1 MFQGR
6 TLRNSLVLV
15 SLFAFASLSYAQV
28 RSATITGTVTDPSGA
43 AVPEATVVVTN
54 QATKVSTTTKSTSAG
69 QFTVPYLAPGDYTV
83 EVNASGFTQYAEH
96 DITLAVNQT
105 RGLDVHLAVG
115 AASQQIEVTAPAA
128 QLQTESSSMQTAV
141 DSHTIESIPNITMD
155 PLLYARLQANV
166 SPTVASAD
174 TTSINSF
181 GIGVNGRRQYSAFA
195 VNGGIAFWNDI
206 ELDGLPIMGGGY
218 NEAAIVP
225 NPSGLA
231 EVRVMSNNNSAQYG
245 HGEGVVAMTIKSGT
259 NQFHGQGSYQLRNEA
274 FNANTFANNQVGV
287 RRPPFKEDELG
298 VDVGG
303 PIIKDK
309 LFFFTSYGYLRHN
322 TGIVNL
328 LTVPTALQ
336 RTGDFSQSLIPG
348 LNGAPVPVQI
358 YNPWNVTQLGPNL
371 FQRAPYPNAIIPAS
385 ASNPYAL
392 KMLSNY
398 PQPNRTPVDAFGDQN
413 YLATGTQTIRRHSVD
428 ARIDYTRG
436 KNSFYGSGG
445 LYYGIIT
452 TPPSFG
458 AGSVKP
464 LNDAPSVT
472 RDRNPYGQIG
482 DTITLNPTTVLDLRY
497 GYFRINTQAFG
508 GNKTGWSQADYNAYG
523 IPQNVQSL
531 FVTYGA
537 APIITPGVTGSGSN
551 GVWSALSGGTFANKH
566 ERQQGHVVEGSIT
579 KVAGSWTMT
588 EGADFRVILS
598 NYNDFEEATAQLPAV
613 YYNQGG
619 NYTQQYIDASGNTV
633 PQDALPQQLGYNNA
647 FLFTGADTWFVR
659 PGADVQPALAQ
670 KYFALFTQNDW
681 HVNSKLTINLGLRWD
696 LQPGPT
702 ERYNRMSS
710 YDFNAANP
718 FYGQGVIAFPGTRG
732 YSRNMWNTEWTDFQP
747 RLGAA
752 YQLTSRTVLRG
763 GYGITY
769 LPTNT
774 GYFSGPTDYGSVT
787 FSTGINVQPYGANP
801 NGVPV
806 AHFWDP
812 AQLLIAPGASY
823 TNPQVYGQGGNQRLF
838 TRDMQNGRVYQ
849 ANFEIQHQ
857 FGQNWIAS
865 AGYNGAFG
873 RHLMNVA
880 QTFEDLQS
888 LPASTLSGWRNQYI
902 ASNGTLNPAT
912 QMIRNPYYPTN
923 FAGALG
929 AQTIQQQIPLM
940 PYPILYGG
948 VLTHS
953 NGFSSYNALVLQ
965 LSRAWSSG
973 IEFNANYV
981 WSKALDYTNSD
992 DADNQGFNAGAQQ
1005 VSTTPDL
1012 LNINNNRKYSFSDI
1026 PNRFTTTL
1034 TYALPFGAGRKFTVS
1049 NHFLQAIA
1057 GGWSLGG
1064 VVVAQGGFPASI
1076 TGASNGSIL
1085 NRPNRIR
1092 GVPVEAP
1099 ASLQHW
1105 YNGKTSVTLPCGM
1118 IVTPP
1123 ANTFLKYNACA
1134 FGGQTVTTPN
1144 GGVVPDV
1151 YWIGS
1156 EQPTDGDI
1164 RGPGRFN
1171 IDLTLRKNIKLT
1183 ERFNL
1188 EIAANATNLL
1198 NSTELNSQYT
1208 GSLGNTSVVTNPK
1221 LGLIPGEGTNNAYGT
1236 ITNATYDPRQ
1246 ITFDAVIRF

>member
-1 MFQGR
+1 MLQRVYAHFGWA
-6 TLRNSLVLV
+6 LVLI
-15 SLFAFASLSYAQV
+15 LAFASLGYTQI
-28 RSATITGTVTDPSGA
+28 RSGTITGTVTDPSGA
-43 AVPEATVVVTN
+43 IVPRAIVVVIN
-54 QATKVSTTTKSTSAG
+54 QATQAEATTQTNNAG

-83 EVNASGFTQYAEH
+83 QVSATGFTQYVEKNIA
-96 DITLAVNQT
+96 LAVNQT
-105 RGLDVHLAVG
+105 IGLDIHLAVG
-115 AASQQIEVTAPAA
+115 TSTQQIVVSAEAA
-128 QLQTESSSMQTAV
+128 QLQTESSSVQTAI

-166 SPTVASAD
+166 QPTIQSAD

-206 ELDGLPIMGGGY
+206 QLDGLPIMGGGY

-225 NPSGLA
+225 NPSGLD
-231 EVRVMSNNNSAQYG
+231 EVRVLSNNYGAQYG
-245 HGEGVVAMTIKSGT
+245 HGQGVVLMTIKSGT
-259 NQFHGQGSYQLRNEA
+259 NQFHGQASYQLRNEA

-287 RRPPFKEDELG
+287 KRPPFKEDEIGADL
-298 VDVGG
+298 GG
-303 PIIKDK
+303 PILKDK

-328 LTVPTALQ
+328 LNVPTALQ

-348 LNGAPVPVQI
+348 VNGIPVLVQI
-358 YNPWNVTQLGPNL
+358 YNPWSVTQLGPNL
-371 FQRAPYPNAIIPAS
+371 FQRAPYPNAIIPVS
-385 ASNPYAL
+385 ESNPYAF
-392 KMLSNY
+392 KMIANY
-398 PQPNRTPVDAFGDQN
+398 PFPNRTPIDPFGDQN
-413 YLATGTQTIRRHSVD
+413 YIATGIQTIRRHSLD
-428 ARIDYTRG
+428 NRIDFIHG

-445 LYYGIIT
+445 LYYGVIT
-452 TPPSFG
+452 TPPMFG

-472 RDRNPYGQIG
+472 QDKNPYGQFG
-482 DTITLNPTTVLDLRY
+482 DTIALNPTTVLDIRY
-497 GYFRINTQAFG
+497 GYFRINTLAFG
-508 GNKTGWSQADYNAYG
+508 GDKNGWTQSDYNSYG
-523 IPQNVQSL
+523 IPQNVQNL

-537 APIITPGVTGSGSN
+537 APIITPGVASSGTN
-551 GVWSALSGGTFANKH
+551 GIWSPLSGGTFANKH
-566 ERQQGHVVEGSIT
+566 ERRQGHSLEGSMT
-579 KVAGSWTMT
+579 KVVGKWTTT
-588 EGADFRVILS
+588 EGADARIVLS
-598 NYNDFEEATAQLPAV
+598 NYNDFEEATAQLPSV
-613 YYNQGG
+613 FYNQGG

-670 KYFALFTQNDW
+670 KYFGLYTQNDW
-681 HVNSKLTINLGLRWD
+681 HVNNKLTINVGLRWD

-702 ERYNRMSS
+702 ERYNRVSS
-710 YDFNAANP
+710 YDFSAPNP
-718 FYGQGVIAFPGTRG
+718 FYGNGLIAFPGTHG

-747 RLGAA
+747 RVGAA
-752 YQLTSRTVLRG
+752 YQLTSHTVLRG

-787 FSTGINVQPYGANP
+787 FSSGVNVQPYGSNP
-801 NGVPV
+801 HGVPV

-849 ANFEIQHQ
+849 SNFEIQHQ
-857 FGQNWIAS
+857 FAGNWIAS
-865 AGYNGAFG
+865 VGYNGAFG

-888 LPASTLSGWRNQYI
+888 LPATTLSAWRSQYI

-912 QMIRNPYYPTN
+912 QMVANPYYPTN

-965 LSRAWSSG
+965 LSRAWTSG
-973 IEFNANYV
+973 FEFNANYV
-981 WSKALDYTNSD
+981 WSKSLDYSNSD
-992 DADNQGFNAGAQQ
+992 DADNQGFNPGGQQ

-1012 LNINNNRKYSFSDI
+1012 VNINNNRKYSFSDI
-1026 PNRFTTTL
+1026 PNRFTATL
-1034 TYALPFGAGRKFTVS
+1034 TYALPIGVGKRFAIS
-1049 NHFLQAIA
+1049 NRFLQAIA
-1057 GGWSLGG
+1057 GGWSTGA
-1064 VVVAQGGFPASI
+1064 VVIAQGGFPVAI

-1085 NRPNRIR
+1085 NRPNRIP
-1092 GVPVEAP
+1092 GVAVEVP

-1105 YNGKTSVTLPCGM
+1105 YDGKTSVTLPCGM
-1118 IVTPP
+1118 VVTPP
-1123 ANTFLKYNACA
+1123 ANTFLKYSACA
-1134 FGGQTVTTPN
+1134 FAGKTVTTPS
-1144 GGVVPDV
+1144 GTVVPDV

-1171 IDLTLRKNIKLT
+1171 IDLTVRKNIKLT

-1198 NSTELNSQYT
+1198 NSTELNGQYT
-1208 GSLGNTSVVTNPK
+1208 GALGNTNTVTNSR
-1221 LGLIPGEGTNNAYGT
+1221 LGLVPGEGTNNAYGT
-1236 ITNATYDPRQ
+1236 IGNATYDPRQ
-1246 ITFDAVIRF
+1246 ITFDAVVRF